1 MTFNSAPAEESS
13 SIDDRIRDMERRFR
27 AIFEGGP
34 VGIALLDREGRYLSV
49 NPVRQRMLGY
59 TEDELR
65 GRHYLDVTHPED
77 IEMDQQINE
86 EAKRLG
92 RDQYQLEKRFV
103 RSSGETV
110 WSRITVATVRDETGA
125 HEYSVSIAEDIT
137 AQKHIEADRER
148 LLELEHAA
156 RVRIEQ
162 LAAEQAAILS
172 QAAEGI
178 IMSDPTGRITF
189 VNEAALQIHGEPANP
204 EGRTYA
210 ERYTLVGLNGV
221 PVNPGNSPLL
231 RAAVHDEPAVN
242 LEWIIRRKDGREIVA
257 QGTAT
262 PVVAE
267 DGSRLGAVLTVR
279 DITAQRRFEAEKDD
293 FLSAAAHDLRTPL
306 TTIKGH
312 AQILQKRLQR
322 PEGLDIENLR
332 RGLDRIDSSATR
344 MVSLVNDL
352 LDVANIQLGHGAL
365 LNRQNVD
372 LVSLAREIVAEQR
385 AVTEGH
391 RIQVHASTPEVIGYW
406 EAGRLERVLANLLSN
421 AIKYSPEGGDIDIS
435 VSTEDGDAVLC
446 VQDQGVGIPAA
457 DLPYIFDRF
466 RRGENVSGRISGTGI
481 GLAAVRRIVEQH
493 GGTVSAE
500 SEEGRGSV
508 FTVRLPIESF

>member
-1 MTFNSAPAEESS
+1 MTSNSAPAEESS
-13 SIDDRIRDMERRFR
+13 PIDDRIRDMERRFR

-59 TEDELR
+59 TEDDLR
-65 GRHYLDVTHPED
+65 GRHYLEVTHPDD
-77 IEMDQQINE
+77 IEMDRQINE
-86 EAKRLG
+86 EAERIG

-103 RSSGETV
+103 RSTGETI
-110 WSRITVATVRDETGA
+110 WSRITVAIVRDEAGA

-137 AQKHIEADRER
+137 AHKKIEADRER
-148 LLELEHAA
+148 LLALERTA

-172 QAAEGI
+172 QAADGI
-178 IMSDPTGRITF
+178 MMSDPTGRITF
-189 VNEAALQIHGEPANP
+189 VNEAAHQIHGAPAYP

-210 ERYTLVGLNGV
+210 ERYTLVGESGV
-221 PVNPGNSPLL
+221 PLNPGTSPLL
-231 RAAVHDEPAVN
+231 RAAVHGEPAVN
-242 LEWIIRRKDGREIVA
+242 LEWIIRRTDGRDVIA
-257 QGTAT
+257 QGNAT
-262 PVVAE
+262 PVIAE

-322 PEGLDIENLR
+322 GDGVDVENLQ
-332 RGLDRIDSSATR
+332 RGLHRIDSSATR
-344 MVSLVNDL
+344 MISLVNDL
-352 LDVANIQLGHGAL
+352 LDVANIQLGQGAL
-365 LNRQNVD
+365 LNRHNVD
-372 LVSLAREIVAEQR
+372 LVSLARQIVAEQR
-385 AVTEGH
+385 AVTEAH
-391 RIQVHASTPEVIGYW
+391 RIRVHASTPEVIGFW

-421 AIKYSPEGGDIDIS
+421 AIKYSPEGGDIDLS
-435 VSTEDGDAVLC
+435 VSSDDSDAVLS

-493 GGTVSAE
+493 GGTVSVE

-508 FTVRLPIESF
+508 FTVRLPLQSP